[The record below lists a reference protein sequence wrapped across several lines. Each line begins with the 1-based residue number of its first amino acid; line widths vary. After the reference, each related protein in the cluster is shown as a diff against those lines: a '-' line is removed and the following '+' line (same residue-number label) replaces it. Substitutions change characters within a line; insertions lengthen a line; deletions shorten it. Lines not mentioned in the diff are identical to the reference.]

1 MSFPTCNC
9 NTDRNSPNAEEIRKY
24 SKMSMF
30 LLLFGVSA
38 VPVSLEFKCK
48 KCGVIFDR
56 LSEEELKNYKY

>member
-1 MSFPTCNC
+1 MSLATCKC

-38 VPVSLEFKCK
+38 VPVSLEYKCK
-48 KCGVIFDR
+48 KCGEIFDR